1 MSKGLLFLEGL
12 KILVGIKVTDRSFQ
26 TILDILNNLAELILY
41 APNNNTKIRGY
52 CVSSFSDNESLSPF
66 CLNDLKYIYI
76 YIYIIYIIYIY
87 IYTYI
92 HIYKRPTQNL
102 MLAWQPQIKKA
113 LFFKSMK

>member
-1 MSKGLLFLEGL
+1 MHNFLSTYYLYVYKLSKGLLFLECL
-12 KILVGIKVTDRSFQ
+12 KIVVGIKVTDRSFQ

-41 APNNNTKIRGY
+41 APNNNTKIRDY

-76 YIYIIYIIYIY
+76 YIIYIIIYNIYICIY

-92 HIYKRPTQNL
+92 YIHVQHKT
-102 MLAWQPQIKKA
+102 
-113 LFFKSMK
+113 